1 MPQALNLRTTGLF
14 SWSMKCVYHVFT
26 QSVYHVTLD
35 TMRAPTNGTINRNL
49 DIQMG
54 KERLPQIDQHF
65 ETALFLFMTKKGC

>member
-35 TMRAPTNGTINRNL
+35 TMRAPTNGAENRNL
-49 DIQMG
+49 PLCLVLRHSVR
-54 KERLPQIDQHF
+54 KHRRERPV
-65 ETALFLFMTKKGC
+65 